1 MWELQYA
8 GHLSPP
14 FAGAPPLAMSQMLS
28 RVRSGVAN
36 LGVGMRA
43 IRRTRRA
50 PQEPIDVDMQGK
62 VCVVTGANSGI
73 GKETALA
80 LARMGATV
88 VLVCRS
94 EARGTAAQEDIRAQT
109 GNNAVSL
116 VVADFSSQ
124 QQVREA
130 AAAILERYDRLD
142 VLVNNA
148 GVTPWERRVTADNGL
163 ELIFAVNHLAP
174 FLLTNLLLD
183 RLKASAP
190 ARIVTVSS
198 GAHRRVA
205 LNFDDLQNEDRYVP
219 FDVYSQSKLANVYF
233 TYELARRLE
242 GTGVTANCLHPGV
255 VSTALFRHLP
265 PFLGFAVKLARPL
278 LLTPAQGADTVI
290 YLAAAPEV
298 AETSGRYFERREA
311 VESSPVSQ
319 DVGAAR
325 RLWEASEALTADSG
339 DDGVAA
345 KQS

>member
-1 MWELQYA
+1 M
-8 GHLSPP
+8 SP
-14 FAGAPPLAMSQMLS
+14 MLR
-28 RVRSGVAN
+28 RVQTATSN
-36 LGVGMRA
+36 LGVGLKA
-43 IRRTRRA
+43 ISRTRKTTLD
-50 PQEPIDVDMQGK
+50 PIDVDLQGK

-94 EARGTAAQEDIRAQT
+94 EARGTDALEVIKAQT
-109 GNNAVSL
+109 GNEAVSL

-130 AAAILERYDRLD
+130 AAAIQEKCDRLD

-148 GVTPWERRVTADNGL
+148 GVTPWERRVTDENGL

-183 RLKASAP
+183 RLKTSAP

-205 LNFDDLQNEDRYVP
+205 LDFDDLQNKQRYVP

-265 PFLGFAVKLARPL
+265 PFLGLAVKLARPL

-298 AETSGRYFERREA
+298 AGVNGRFFERREA
-311 VESSPVSQ
+311 VESSPVSY
-319 DVGAAR
+319 DGEAAR
-325 RLWEASEALTADSG
+325 RLWEESEALTAESAG
-339 DDGVAA
+339 TEAH
-345 KQS
+345 

>member
-1 MWELQYA
+1 MT
-8 GHLSPP
+8 SV
-14 FAGAPPLAMSQMLS
+14 MK
-28 RVRSGVAN
+28 RVQVGFSN
-36 LGVGMRA
+36 LGVGLRA
-43 IRRTRRA
+43 IRRTRRSQLA
-50 PQEPIDVDMQGK
+50 PIDADMGGK
-62 VCVVTGANSGI
+62 TCVVTGANSGI

-80 LARMGATV
+80 LAHMGATV

-94 EARGTAAQEDIRAQT
+94 EARGTDALNEIKAQT

-124 QQVREA
+124 RQVREA
-130 AAAILERYDRLD
+130 AAAIQEKCDRLD

-148 GVTPWERRVTADNGL
+148 GVTPWERRVTDENGL

-205 LNFDDLQNEDRYVP
+205 LNFNDLQNEERYVP

-290 YLAAAPEV
+290 YLAAAPAV
-298 AETSGRYFERREA
+298 AGISGRYFERREA

-319 DVGAAR
+319 DVEAAR
-325 RLWEASEALTADSG
+325 RLWEVSEALTAESAG
-339 DDGVAA
+339 TEAP
-345 KQS
+345 

>member
-1 MWELQYA
+1 
-8 GHLSPP
+8 
-14 FAGAPPLAMSQMLS
+14 
-28 RVRSGVAN
+28 
-36 LGVGMRA
+36 MRA
-43 IRRTRRA
+43 IRRTHRA
-50 PQEPIDVDMQGK
+50 PLEPIDVDLQGK

-80 LARMGATV
+80 LARMGATL

-94 EARGTAAQEDIRAQT
+94 EARGTEALEDIKAQT
-109 GNNAVSL
+109 GNDAVSL

-124 QQVREA
+124 QQVRDA
-130 AAAILERYDRLD
+130 VQVILDQCDQID

-148 GVTPWERRVTADNGL
+148 GVTPWERRVTAENGL

-190 ARIVTVSS
+190 ARVVTVSS
-198 GAHRRVA
+198 GAHRRVP
-205 LNFDDLQNEDRYVP
+205 LNFDDLQNEQRYVP

-242 GTGVTANCLHPGV
+242 GSGVTANCLHPGV

-265 PFLGFAVKLARPL
+265 PFLGVAVKLARPL
-278 LLTPAQGADTVI
+278 LLTPAQGADTVV
-290 YLAAAPEV
+290 YLAASPDV
-298 AETSGRYFERREA
+298 ADVSGRYFERREA

-319 DVGAAR
+319 DVEAAR
-325 RLWEASEALTADSG
+325 RLWEVSEALTAETAG
-339 DDGVAA
+339 TEA
-345 KQS
+345 Q

>member
-1 MWELQYA
+1 
-8 GHLSPP
+8 
-14 FAGAPPLAMSQMLS
+14 MSSMFS
-28 RVRSGVAN
+28 RARAAASN
-36 LGVGMRA
+36 LGVGLRA
-43 IRRTRRA
+43 IGRSRKA
-50 PQEPIDVDMQGK
+50 KLDPIAVDMRGK
-62 VCVVTGANSGI
+62 VCAVTGANSGI
-73 GKETALA
+73 GKEIALA

-94 EARGTAAQEDIRAQT
+94 ESRGQAALSDIKAQT
-109 GNNAVSL
+109 GNDAVSL

-124 QQVREA
+124 QQVRDA
-130 AAAILERYDRLD
+130 AAQILDQFDRLD

-148 GVTPWERRVTADNGL
+148 GVTPWERRLTAEDGL

-183 RLKASAP
+183 RLKATAP
-190 ARIVTVSS
+190 ARVVTVSS

-205 LNFDDLQNEDRYVP
+205 LDFDDLQNEQQYAP

-233 TYELARRLE
+233 TFELARRLE

-265 PFLGFAVKLARPL
+265 PLIGTAVKIARPL
-278 LLTPAQGADTVI
+278 LLTPAQGADTAV

-298 AETSGRYFERREA
+298 AEVSGRYFERREA

-319 DVGAAR
+319 DVAAAR
-325 RLWEASEALTADSG
+325 RLWEVSEALTAASG
-339 DDGVAA
+339 GAGA
-345 KQS
+345 K

>member
-1 MWELQYA
+1 MPSL
-8 GHLSPP
+8 LR
-14 FAGAPPLAMSQMLS
+14 
-28 RVRSGVAN
+28 RVQTATSN
-36 LGVGMRA
+36 LGVGLRA
-43 IRRTRRA
+43 IGRSRQA
-50 PQEPIDVDMQGK
+50 KLDPITVDMRGK
-62 VCVVTGANSGI
+62 VCAVTGANSGI

-94 EARGTAAQEDIRAQT
+94 EARGTEALADIKAQT
-109 GNNAVSL
+109 GNDAVSL

-124 QQVREA
+124 RQVREA
-130 AAAILERYDRLD
+130 AAAIQEKCDRLD

-148 GVTPWERRVTADNGL
+148 GVTPWERRVTDENGL

-183 RLKASAP
+183 LLKSSAP

-198 GAHRRVA
+198 GAHRRVP
-205 LNFDDLQNEDRYVP
+205 LNFDDLQNEQRYVP

-265 PFLGFAVKLARPL
+265 PFLGLAVKLARPL
-278 LLTPAQGADTVI
+278 LLTPAQGADTVV

-298 AETSGRYFERREA
+298 AEVSGRFYERREA
-311 VESSPVSQ
+311 VESSPVSY
-319 DVGAAR
+319 DAEAAR
-325 RLWEASEALTADSG
+325 RLWEVSEALTAE
-339 DDGVAA
+339 AA
-345 KQS
+345 GTEAH

>member
-1 MWELQYA
+1 
-8 GHLSPP
+8 
-14 FAGAPPLAMSQMLS
+14 MS
-28 RVRSGVAN
+28 RSHNRARAAASN
-36 LGVGMRA
+36 LGIGLKAISRMRK
-43 IRRTRRA
+43 TKL
-50 PQEPIDVDMQGK
+50 PTIDADMHGK

-80 LARMGATV
+80 LAHMGATV

-94 EARGTAAQEDIRAQT
+94 GARGTDALDDIKAQT

-130 AAAILERYDRLD
+130 AAAIQERCDRLD

-148 GVTPWERRVTADNGL
+148 GVTPWERRVTDENGL

-183 RLKASAP
+183 LLKSSAP

-205 LNFDDLQNEDRYVP
+205 LNFDDLQNEERYVP

-278 LLTPAQGADTVI
+278 LLTPAQGADTVV
-290 YLAAAPEV
+290 YLAASPAV
-298 AETSGRYFERREA
+298 AEQSGRYFEQREA
-311 VESSPVSQ
+311 VESSPISH
-319 DVGAAR
+319 DVEAAR
-325 RLWEASEALTADSG
+325 RLWEVSEALTAESAG
-339 DDGVAA
+339 TEAP
-345 KQS
+345 

>member
-1 MWELQYA
+1 M
-8 GHLSPP
+8 SRI
-14 FAGAPPLAMSQMLS
+14 FSRIRAGAS
-28 RVRSGVAN
+28 N
-36 LGVGMRA
+36 LGVGLRA

-50 PQEPIDVDMQGK
+50 PLESIDVDMRCK

-80 LARMGATV
+80 LAGKGATV

-94 EARGTAAQEDIRAQT
+94 ESRGTDALNDIKAQT
-109 GNNAVSL
+109 GNDAVSL

-124 QQVREA
+124 RQVREA
-130 AAAILERYDRLD
+130 AAAILGKHDRLD

-148 GVTPWERRVTADNGL
+148 GVTPWERRVTDENGL

-183 RLKASAP
+183 LLKSSAP

-198 GAHRRVA
+198 GAHRRVP
-205 LNFDDLQNEDRYVP
+205 LNFDDLQNEQRYVP

-242 GTGVTANCLHPGV
+242 DTGVTVNCLHPGV

-265 PFLGFAVKLARPL
+265 RFLGLAVKLARPL

-298 AETSGRYFERREA
+298 AEVSGRFFERREA
-311 VESSPVSQ
+311 VESSPVSY
-319 DVGAAR
+319 DVAAAQ
-325 RLWEASEALTADSG
+325 RLWEVSEALTAGSAG
-339 DDGVAA
+339 DGVE
-345 KQS
+345 SR